1 MGHMSIKTDRLNVR
15 IGPRLREDLE
25 QHARYQEMTLGEFV
39 RYALVQYLETQEDP
53 TDESDQQAV

>member
-1 MGHMSIKTDRLNVR
+1 MSIKTDRLNVR

-53 TDESDQQAV
+53 TDESD